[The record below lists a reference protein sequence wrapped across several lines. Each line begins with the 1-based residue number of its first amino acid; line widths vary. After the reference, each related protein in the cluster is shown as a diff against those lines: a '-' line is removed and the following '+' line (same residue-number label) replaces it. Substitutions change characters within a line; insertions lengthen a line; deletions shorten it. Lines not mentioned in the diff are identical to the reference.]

1 MRNAKLIFRLL
12 GIISLLILGIIY
24 WGFYSPNERL
34 EVYIT
39 VIALLVLSFIILV
52 ITSIL
57 IKKKKIS
64 NMVQIIIAF
73 VFIGFNILLFT
84 FSYFQFN
91 YVVMPYDFYVA
102 DTFPYGYEYSDFKD
116 DVRIEYYA
124 RDYYGTDE
132 IYRESYDKD
141 EIKEFLD
148 LFKDI
153 KVRMD
158 YEEQGSPDIFRNWE
172 NDIHVMIRNMDED
185 DPTGGYYV
193 MSIDLVDTSKYALKI
208 SGGDVVVFYEVT
220 DELRDFIEEHLLL
233 ND

>member
-1 MRNAKLIFRLL
+1 MKNKKLYIRLL
-12 GIISLLILGIIY
+12 GIISLIGISIIY
-24 WGFYSPNERL
+24 WSLYSPNERL
-34 EVYIT
+34 NVYILMISL
-39 VIALLVLSFIILV
+39 VVVSIVLLF

-57 IKKKKIS
+57 IKKKQIS
-64 NMVQIIIAF
+64 DKVQIVIAF
-73 VFIGFNILLFT
+73 AFIGFNILLVL

-91 YVVMPYDFYVA
+91 YVMMPYEFYVA

-153 KVRMD
+153 EVRMD
-158 YEEQGSPDIFRNWE
+158 YEEQGSPDIFKNWE

-185 DPTGGYYV
+185 DTTEGYYI
-193 MSIDLVDTSKYALKI
+193 MSIDLVDTSEYALKI
-208 SGGDVVVFYEVT
+208 IGGGVIVFYEVS